1 MGSGVMTKLK
11 KVSFDIPEKSLK
23 KIDKLAQITSRS
35 RAFILN
41 ELVDNYLDELI
52 GFYISSQRLRNTPES
67 EYIPITK
74 AHKLIQQ
81 KRDTQPK

>member
-1 MGSGVMTKLK
+1 MTKLK
-11 KVSFDIPEKSLK
+11 KVSFDTPEKSLK
-23 KIDKLAQITSRS
+23 KIDKLAQITARS

-41 ELVDNYLDELI
+41 ELIDNYLDELI

-74 AHKLIQQ
+74 AQKLIQQ

>member
-1 MGSGVMTKLK
+1 MGSRAMTKLK
-11 KVSFDIPEKSLK
+11 KVSFDVPEKNLK
-23 KIDKLAQITSRS
+23 KIDKLAQITMRS

-41 ELVDNYLDELI
+41 ELIDNYLDELI

-67 EYIPITK
+67 EYIPIAK

-81 KRDTQPK
+81 KRDTHPK